1 MLFGMKTHTKR
12 KKVKSSVK
20 SGSLQPKGDLYFYL
34 QDFMFDDMA
43 LLWDITI
50 LSYTYVQRQRS
61 AEQQQEPQ
69 HKTKQ
74 ASKKDTAL
82 IMSDIA

>member
-1 MLFGMKTHTKR
+1 
-12 KKVKSSVK
+12 
-20 SGSLQPKGDLYFYL
+20 
-34 QDFMFDDMA
+34 MFDDMA